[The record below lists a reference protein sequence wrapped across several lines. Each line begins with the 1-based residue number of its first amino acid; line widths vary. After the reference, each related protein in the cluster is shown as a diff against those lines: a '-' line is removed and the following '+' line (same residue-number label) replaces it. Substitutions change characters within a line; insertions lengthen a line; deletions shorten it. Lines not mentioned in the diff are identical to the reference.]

1 MHVPPTDQRQDM
13 VLPFLLSSTIPL
25 LMKTLRMIFNHKKI
39 QFIVNIPIDCNKI
52 VFCEEEAP

>member
-1 MHVPPTDQRQDM
+1 M
-13 VLPFLLSSTIPL
+13 VLPFSLSSSITPL
-25 LMKTLRMIFNHKKI
+25 VMKTLQTIFNHKKI